1 MNYFIT
7 VVKHREIMCCPR
19 KLYCL
24 IFYEYFTWIENI
36 EASMQIDNP
45 ALHVL
50 HVVLS
55 QIFYSGDKNE
65 VFLQFI
71 TLYIIEIDY
80 LIMYKILNDMFMIM
94 QYNV

>member
-7 VVKHREIMCCPR
+7 VVIYHSCETHREIMCCTR
-19 KLYCL
+19 KLYRL
-24 IFYEYFTWIENI
+24 ILYEYFIWIENI

-55 QIFYSGDKNE
+55 QIFEFWNKNE

-71 TLYIIEIDY
+71 ISLKLTT
-80 LIMYKILNDMFMIM
+80 
-94 QYNV
+94 

>member
-1 MNYFIT
+1 
-7 VVKHREIMCCPR
+7 
-19 KLYCL
+19 
-24 IFYEYFTWIENI
+24 
-36 EASMQIDNP
+36 MQIDNP

-55 QIFYSGDKNE
+55 QIFYSGNKNE

-80 LIMYKILNDMFMIM
+80 LIMYKSIK
-94 QYNV
+94 Y

>member
-7 VVKHREIMCCPR
+7 VVKHTEKLCVVREN
-19 KLYCL
+19 CL

-80 LIMYKILNDMFMIM
+80 LIMYKSIK
-94 QYNV
+94 Y

>member
-1 MNYFIT
+1 MLIILFERLSSLLFAWIILSQLWNTQRNYVLSEKFY
-7 VVKHREIMCCPR
+7 R
-19 KLYCL
+19 L
-24 IFYEYFTWIENI
+24 ILYEYFIWIENI

-55 QIFYSGDKNE
+55 QIFEFWNKNL

-71 TLYIIEIDY
+71 ISLKLTT
-80 LIMYKILNDMFMIM
+80 
-94 QYNV
+94 